1 MRVRGAWNTPGPGA
15 ARVSFLGP
23 KLRPPA
29 PDVERERAE
38 RPAHGRPG
46 SWLAERVG
54 DLPAL
59 QSMRSLPQSS
69 ELLRL
74 FEALQGAG
82 SVPRSRLSA
91 PPQPRGSV

>member
-1 MRVRGAWNTPGPGA
+1 MRVRGAWDTPGPGA

-29 PDVERERAE
+29 PDVERESAE

-46 SWLAERVG
+46 AWLAERAG

-59 QSMRSLPQSS
+59 LQSYSMEM
-69 ELLRL
+69 ELMTEERVESPVQEEGLD
-74 FEALQGAG
+74 
-82 SVPRSRLSA
+82 PW
-91 PPQPRGSV
+91 

>member
-1 MRVRGAWNTPGPGA
+1 MHGPGA

-29 PDVERERAE
+29 PDAERESAE

-46 SWLAERVG
+46 AWLSERVG

-59 QSMRSLPQSS
+59 QSMRSLPQS
-69 ELLRL
+69 
-74 FEALQGAG
+74 
-82 SVPRSRLSA
+82 
-91 PPQPRGSV
+91 